1 MQILIH
7 TLVDITETN
16 RNRNDKSLEYK
27 QQSNF
32 NTLLQTVGLKANPLY
47 DYSPVTNTVDVKDLG
62 FGSSIKGEHTVWNF
76 TVNIEHVSSIKLE
89 DLYELFNL
97 LPINI
102 ELSETAKINKG
113 IFYTQDKKF
122 TNITFKIVE

>member
-47 DYSPVTNTVDVKDLG
+47 DYSPSTSTVDVKDLG
-62 FGSSIKGEHTVWNF
+62 FGSSIKGEHTVWTF
-76 TVNIEHVSSIKLE
+76 TINIEYVSSIKLD
-89 DLYELFNL
+89 DLYDLFNL

-102 ELSETAKINKG
+102 DLSETAKINKG
-113 IFYTQDKKF
+113 VFYTKDKKF
-122 TNITFKIVE
+122 TNITFEIIE